1 MTRTSII
8 LSIGALFL
16 FTGCVEVTFPEPM
29 PMNRKDKTHFPNS
42 WLGEWTFAKQS
53 DELEENLTIHSQ
65 YITFGDET
73 MVLGTENIL
82 RKFAGY
88 YILNTKGGDSD
99 RWSLLL
105 AKRSKDVLHIYKFDG
120 TDDEKAAIW
129 KDLLDDDDGRGF
141 EVVKKKDGASEKIRE
156 YKLNPRNN
164 RSLRELLK
172 KGGLSY
178 MGDYVR

>member
-1 MTRTSII
+1 MTRTSLI

-29 PMNRKDKTHFPNS
+29 PMNRKDKTHFPKS
-42 WLGEWTFAKQS
+42 WLGDWTFAKQS

-88 YILNTKGGDSD
+88 YILSTKGEDSD
-99 RWSLLL
+99 RWTLLL
-105 AKRSKDVLHIYKFDG
+105 AKR
-120 TDDEKAAIW
+120 
-129 KDLLDDDDGRGF
+129 
-141 EVVKKKDGASEKIRE
+141 
-156 YKLNPRNN
+156 
-164 RSLRELLK
+164 
-172 KGGLSY
+172 
-178 MGDYVR
+178 